1 MSHSLASAQN
11 EKCRLNTHLNTFSQH
26 FCSNLIKI
34 NRPFHLCVWLVI
46 NMCCFEF
53 GFDVDRK
60 CSLRLFLLEF
70 WFFFPFLRRIEYS
83 RVQLVNTHGYVFVR
97 WLWVFCSQNLLTF
110 FLANSFGKYESIA
123 NGSGGI
129 PANTWLHTLE
139 NASICSRGLF
149 HYGSLINWFKKNTFA
164 CLMRSS
170 SSLFVC
176 VSFFIET
183 SNWFYCFSSFFPIQ
197 FESVSFDLNG
207 YFCHWGGTFFSV
219 STLRLNDKNL
229 LNWIFLL
236 RLNNTAYNYYCEWSL
251 CMNIALHSFVHVITG
266 TKSSSV
272 SMETETQSWF

>member
-60 CSLRLFLLEF
+60 CTLRLFLLEF

-110 FLANSFGKYESIA
+110 FWPIRLANMNQFRLAAVEYLPTHDYIHWKMLRYVRGGFSI
-123 NGSGGI
+123 
-129 PANTWLHTLE
+129 T
-139 NASICSRGLF
+139 
-149 HYGSLINWFKKNTFA
+149 
-164 CLMRSS
+164 
-170 SSLFVC
+170 
-176 VSFFIET
+176 
-183 SNWFYCFSSFFPIQ
+183 
-197 FESVSFDLNG
+197 DL
-207 YFCHWGGTFFSV
+207 
-219 STLRLNDKNL
+219 
-229 LNWIFLL
+229 
-236 RLNNTAYNYYCEWSL
+236 
-251 CMNIALHSFVHVITG
+251 
-266 TKSSSV
+266 
-272 SMETETQSWF
+272 

>member
-1 MSHSLASAQN
+1 MTCNKYVL
-11 EKCRLNTHLNTFSQH
+11 FW
-26 FCSNLIKI
+26 
-34 NRPFHLCVWLVI
+34 VWLRCRSQMYFAVI
-46 NMCCFEF
+46 FVGILIFLSIFAANRRQPRSVGEYP
-53 GFDVDRK
+53 R
-60 CSLRLFLLEF
+60 LRLCSMAVGFLQPEF
-70 WFFFPFLRRIEYS
+70 ID
-83 RVQLVNTHGYVFVR
+83 
-97 WLWVFCSQNLLTF
+97 F
-110 FLANSFGKYESIA
+110 FLANSFGKYESIE

-139 NASICSRGLF
+139 NATICSGGLF
-149 HYGSLINWFKKNTFA
+149 HYGSLINWFKKNAFA
-164 CLMRSS
+164 CLMYSS

-197 FESVSFDLNG
+197 FEFVSFDLNE

-251 CMNIALHSFVHVITG
+251 YMNIALHSFVHVITG